1 MYIRILIATI
11 AFGMGIDCKDVKT
24 VIHYGPSY
32 NCETYLQESGR
43 AGEKRNTSKDQC
55 KSVIRSVLQYN
66 DETLS

>member
-11 AFGMGIDCKDVKT
+11 AYGMGIGCKDVKT
-24 VIHYGPSY
+24 VIHYGPSC